1 MSEFRYV
8 FLGDVSSKSNSYGT
22 TRMGGF
28 YKKKELKEYE
38 KSFQGQIL
46 VARSQH
52 EFVHI
57 DGEFALQCIVYY
69 RESRKDLDNAFKII
83 LDCLQSCGVVT
94 NDRLCVRIYAEKHK
108 DKENPR
114 VEILVT
120 NNVEQFKQSL

>member
-8 FLGDVSSKSNSYGT
+8 FLGDVPSKSNSYGT

-38 KSFQGQIL
+38 KSFRGQIL
-46 VARSQH
+46 EARLLGG
-52 EFVHI
+52 FVHI
-57 DGEFALQCIVYY
+57 DGEFALRCIVYF
-69 RESRKDLDNAFKII
+69 REKRKDLDNAFKII
-83 LDCLQSCGVVT
+83 LDCLQAGGVIT
-94 NDRLCVRIYAEKHK
+94 NDRMCVMIYAEKHK
-108 DKENPR
+108 DKESPR